1 MIVSLAV
8 CHNVLYSNIKAQYS
22 HSLYTHHFVVTLQEK
37 STDAPTDSLEEQA
50 ATTEAPSGQPAPK
63 PVTESPTVSPTGPK
77 KKCRRRLKQGHKGP
91 GDKKPG
97 DEGPKGDKPGEN
109 DKDVVGAADDDECI

>member
-1 MIVSLAV
+1 M
-8 CHNVLYSNIKAQYS
+8 
-22 HSLYTHHFVVTLQEK
+22 
-37 STDAPTDSLEEQA
+37 
-50 ATTEAPSGQPAPK
+50 
-63 PVTESPTVSPTGPK
+63 SPTGPK